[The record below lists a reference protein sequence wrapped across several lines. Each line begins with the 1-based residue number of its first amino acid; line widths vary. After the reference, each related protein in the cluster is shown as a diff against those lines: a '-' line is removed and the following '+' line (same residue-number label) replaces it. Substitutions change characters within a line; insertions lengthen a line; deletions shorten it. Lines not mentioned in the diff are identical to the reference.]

1 MYQQANKNSPRPYPK
16 VVLGTAGISICSSLL
31 HSELRSAANSPGHAE
46 KVKKKAGEALAY
58 KERQRNPTRLLR
70 AREWRMRGR

>member
-46 KVKKKAGEALAY
+46 KVKKQAGEASLIKSVSAT
-58 KERQRNPTRLLR
+58 RRLLR
-70 AREWRMRGR
+70 GSGACAGGR